1 MKQNPKILIFS
12 FIFAFALWMYINLN
26 LSYSLDLVIPVEVQS
41 SKSQALSEEIP
52 NSIDVTVK
60 GRGWDLLSIM
70 LAKNLKYS
78 LDISKIK
85 KDTKIITEQFVNER
99 LNLQSSVSVQKIN
112 PDTINISFDK
122 ISEKYIP
129 VRNNIIVKLNEGFSI
144 IGKPILTPDSVKI
157 IGSSYLINKIKSIP
171 TEVEIFKNVNSD
183 FSGIINLK
191 DTLSN
196 IVRIEPNEIKFSYNV
211 QLSAE
216 KDYDDVIVNILNV
229 PDDKEVLLIP
239 PKVNLSLRGGV
250 DELSQITLQDID
262 VNVEFNEIESDT
274 LGFIVPS
281 VIVPS
286 QTNLLKIEPQK
297 LQYIIKKKL

>member
-1 MKQNPKILIFS
+1 
-12 FIFAFALWMYINLN
+12 MYINLN

-196 IVRIEPNEIKFSYNV
+196 IVRIEPNDIKFSYNV

-216 KDYDDVIVNILNV
+216 KDYDAVIVNILNV

>member
-1 MKQNPKILIFS
+1 
-12 FIFAFALWMYINLN
+12 MYINLN